1 MASFIKVCPKCNKEN
16 EVTMD
21 FCVGCGNHI
30 KLVIPTK
37 SSGNIDNLQSPN
49 NVKQTT
55 GSTIKYYKLCR
66 VCGNKCYLTN
76 KDQFLD
82 VCSFCGN
89 EDINDIPTN
98 EEVIKTESKQNV
110 STQTQS
116 QEPVKQKKISYGLK
130 DSNGLIIN
138 LCSTSIIGR
147 YGDVNPE
154 YFNQNPYVSGNHVRI
169 GCQGDRW
176 FIEDLNSTNGTRIN
190 GKNCTPG
197 IKYLLKPGFKI
208 TLANLE
214 LEWVSYED

>member
-1 MASFIKVCPKCNKEN
+1 MASFIKICPKCNKEN

-37 SSGNIDNLQSPN
+37 GKEENTNVSTPFKKSNSSS
-49 NVKQTT
+49 K
-55 GSTIKYYKLCR
+55 IKYYKQCR
-66 VCGNKCYLTN
+66 VCGNKCYIDN

-82 VCSFCGN
+82 VCSYCGN

-98 EEVIKTESKQNV
+98 EEIEKVEIKEVDQATLVQD
-110 STQTQS
+110 
-116 QEPVKQKKISYGLK
+116 KKKTYGLK
-130 DSNGLIIN
+130 DSSGLIIK
-138 LCSTSIIGR
+138 LCDTSVIGR
-147 YGDVNPE
+147 YGEVEPE
-154 YFNQNPYVSGNHVRI
+154 YFSRNPYVSGNHARI

-190 GKNCTPG
+190 GKKCTAG